1 MLRDAKLVMH
11 TWTMGCASVVYVCNR
26 GRRSCRRDHPNRNR
40 EGRARGLGGR
50 DAVPRRGGLRGEY
63 VPGNLVSDAR
73 DLVQRSQPSLHT
85 APVAPRVALILC
97 LLHRHDDACIGIF
110 AIGRCAS
117 AGALNAHGL
126 ACAYSMPPMPLAPST
141 LCPSPGGPSRRM
153 AQSNPLQS
161 PACRK
166 AVGARGYE

>member
-1 MLRDAKLVMH
+1 MH
-11 TWTMGCASVVYVCNR
+11 AWTVGCASVVYVCNR

-50 DAVPRRGGLRGEY
+50 VSGRRPAQGRVERR
-63 VPGNLVSDAR
+63 VCPAENLVSDAH